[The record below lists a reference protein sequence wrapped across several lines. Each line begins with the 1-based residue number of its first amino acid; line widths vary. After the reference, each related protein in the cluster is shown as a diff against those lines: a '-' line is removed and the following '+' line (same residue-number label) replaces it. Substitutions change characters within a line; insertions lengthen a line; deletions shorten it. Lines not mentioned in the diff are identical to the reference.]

1 MAREIQLGKLRK
13 RESFS
18 RIQEVLDMP
27 DLIEVQKNSYQRF
40 LDTDLRE
47 VLADASPITDYNGT
61 LELTFTDYFL
71 GEPKNSMERCRE
83 RDMT

>member
-1 MAREIQLGKLRK
+1 MGKLRK

-61 LELTFTDYFL
+61 LELTFTDYAL
-71 GEPKNSMERCRE
+71 GEPKNSMERCR
-83 RDMT
+83 